1 MKKLRATIEKGNLIS
16 TLKNI
21 EKIREDKNRGHELLR
36 CAGFLEGILYTLGV
50 IKPGTR
56 VLPNKK
62 IDYVEIGWLGGKTIK
77 QRDQTYLEYMIEL
90 TQNLIDEQTEDN
102 QT

>member
-1 MKKLRATIEKGNLIS
+1 MKKLKTTIEKGNLIS

-21 EKIREDKNRGHELLR
+21 EKIRLQKNNTTDLIR
-36 CAGFLEGILYTLGV
+36 CGGFLEGILYTLGV
-50 IKPGTR
+50 IKPGTHP
-56 VLPNKK
+56 LPRKK
-62 IDYVEIGWLGGKTIK
+62 IDYVEVGWLGGKTTK

-90 TQNLIDEQTEDN
+90 MQNFIDEQTEDN